1 MRMTPSPKRVG
12 TSVAGRRWIA
22 MERRANPV
30 ALRGREGGAKR
41 DSRRKYALGELSKE
55 ERRVRTVD

>member
-1 MRMTPSPKRVG
+1 
-12 TSVAGRRWIA
+12 